1 MILPEIRLQIAPNPI
16 FRQKAPSVK
25 EIDLEIKYVVSS
37 VHDII
42 YRNGAV
48 EIGTDMVGFLKRV
61 VAVDLQESS
70 QKDLITMINP
80 IINEKS
86 QELQKF

>member
-1 MILPEIRLQIAPNPI
+1 MILYIETGRLELVLI
-16 FRQKAPSVK
+16 
-25 EIDLEIKYVVSS
+25 L
-37 VHDII
+37 
-42 YRNGAV
+42 
-48 EIGTDMVGFLKRV
+48 VGFLKRV
-61 VAVDLQESS
+61 VAVDPQESS

>member
-48 EIGTDMVGFLKRV
+48 GIGADIGWILEKGCSCRSSGIVAKRSNYN
-61 VAVDLQESS
+61 D
-70 QKDLITMINP
+70 
-80 IINEKS
+80 
-86 QELQKF
+86 